1 MLRFKNKLV
10 RAFTFCL
17 ISSILIITVMPH
29 QSFMGILGVTFFTVA
44 FFLIFRD
51 EKLIEKAFSKRYRF
65 SLIRQLYNL
74 ENLVYSRLPQKFKKY
89 STQFSILF
97 IISIHALFIE
107 EMTYLII
114 SLPLVLIISWIYR
127 D

>member
-1 MLRFKNKLV
+1 MLRFKDKFV
-10 RAFTFCL
+10 RACTFCL
-17 ISSILIITVMPH
+17 ISSILIMLVIPY

-65 SLIRQLYNL
+65 SLIRQIYNL
-74 ENLVYSRLPQKFKKY
+74 ENLIYSKLPQKLKKY
-89 STQFSILF
+89 STQFSIFF
-97 IISIHALFIE
+97 IISIHALFTE
-107 EMTYLII
+107 EMTYIMT
-114 SLPLVLIISWIYR
+114 SVPLVLILSWIYR